1 MFGRRTKWISVLLL
15 MAFVIG
21 IGTSVLACAD
31 DDHSSNPDAAQ
42 HCVMHCGCHTW
53 AVTPSSTNPA
63 WSPPLSYWVMSDTP
77 LKLPL
82 FAAAIFQP
90 PKL

>member
-1 MFGRRTKWISVLLL
+1 MFGRRTKWISWLLL

-42 HCVMHCGCHTW
+42 HCVMHCGCHTL
-53 AVTPSSTNPA
+53 AVVPSSAQPV
-63 WSPPLSYWVMSDTP
+63 SPPLVSSPVSGDARV
-77 LKLPL
+77 KLSG
-82 FAAAIFQP
+82 FAVSIFQP
-90 PKL
+90 PKA